1 MIKVYIQHD
10 PKKGRGVFADQAV
23 IKKQIIE
30 TCELLLMDLQEVGPT
45 LEGYVYQYNKK
56 LVALALGNG
65 SLYNH
70 SDDPNSHFYFNYRKK
85 LLYIEALREIG
96 PDEEI
101 TVNYGYTEEEKRKFN
116 LIH

>member
-1 MIKVYIQHD
+1 MIKVFIEHD
-10 PKKGRGVFADQAV
+10 PKKGRGVFADQGV
-23 IKKQIIE
+23 IKKQVIE
-30 TCELLLMDLQEVGPT
+30 ECELLLMDLHEVGPT

-70 SDDPNSHFYFNYRKK
+70 SNQPNSRFYFNYRKK
-85 LLYIEALREIG
+85 LLYIEAIRDIEMG
-96 PDEEI
+96 EEI
-101 TVNYGYTEEEKRKFN
+101 TVDYGYTDEEKRKFN